1 MEEARELLGRFGF
14 VLPRGGRAQDADEAA
29 EIASRVGFPVVI
41 KVASRDL
48 LHKTDVGGVRLGL
61 WTKRE
66 VRDAFRTMMGVVHR
80 AAPGARVL
88 GADVEEMVRDGA
100 ELFIGLQWNPQFGPV
115 IAFGLGGIFTEILS
129 DVTFRLLPI
138 EAEEAEEMLTEI
150 RARKVLEGF
159 RGREAVSREALVD
172 LLVRAGRMG
181 MALAG
186 RLGSI
191 DLNPI
196 VLLGKEHRVLD
207 AKVLLEE
214 APRPLGRVAEP
225 DTRYVAR
232 FFDATS
238 VAVVGAS
245 ATPGK
250 IGYAILRSLLSGKYT
265 GTVYPVNPG
274 RDEILGAKA
283 YPSLSAIP
291 GPVDL
296 AVAAIPLTTLPALV
310 KECAAKGTHNLVIVS
325 GGGKELGEEGV
336 RLEQEIARLA
346 KGGDVRIVGPNCIGV
361 LSAANHLDTFFQEP
375 ERMVRP
381 KAGALALLTQSG
393 TVGVA
398 VLEKVADLGVSRFVS
413 YGNRLDVDEADLIAY
428 LGEDPQTRVIA
439 CYVEG
444 VADGRKFIASAQKV
458 AVRKPVVVF
467 KSARTPAGA
476 KGAVSHTGFFGG
488 TYDAWRGAF
497 AQGGLIAVD
506 SAEGLVAASRAL
518 VLQPRAAGPRVALIS
533 NGAGP
538 MIQALDLLGDHGLE
552 VARLGERTLAQMK
565 ATFPPYF
572 VVGNP
577 LDVTGSA
584 TSKDYDA
591 GLSFLLGDA
600 NVDLVMAW
608 FVFQDAP
615 LDEGI
620 VDVLASLPARFPGK
634 PILCG
639 ASGGEYTERISRA
652 IESRG
657 VPVFPAVAEW
667 LVAASALAR
676 VRPLRTT

>member
-1 MEEARELLGRFGF
+1 MEEAREVLGRFGF
-14 VLPRGGRAQDADEAA
+14 EMPRGGRAQDAEEAA
-29 EIASRVGFPVVI
+29 EIASRIGSPVAL
-41 KVASRDL
+41 KVASPDI
-48 LHKTDVGGVRLGL
+48 LHKTEVGGVRLGL
-61 WTKRE
+61 STPDE
-66 VRDAFRTMMGVVHR
+66 VRAAFRQMAEDVR
-80 AAPGARVL
+80 RSAPQARIL
-88 GADVEEMVRDGA
+88 GADVEETVQGGA

-115 IAFGLGGIFTEILS
+115 IAFGLGGIFTELLS
-129 DVTFRLLPI
+129 DITFRLLPI
-138 EAEEAEEMLTEI
+138 EAEDAEEMLTEI

-159 RGREAVSREALVD
+159 RGREAVSREVLVD
-172 LLVRAGRMG
+172 LLLRASRMG

-191 DLNPI
+191 DLNPVV
-196 VLLGKEHRVLD
+196 VLGSEHRVLD

-214 APRPLGRVAEP
+214 ASHPIAAAAEP
-225 DTRYVAR
+225 DTRHLAG

-250 IGYAILRSLLSGKYT
+250 IGYAILRSLLSGKYA
-265 GTVYPVNPG
+265 GKVYPVNPSHG
-274 RDEILGAKA
+274 EILGAKA

-291 GPVDL
+291 GAVDL
-296 AVAAIPLTTLPALV
+296 AVAAIPLAAMPVLV
-310 KECAAKGTHNLVIVS
+310 GECVEKSVHNLIIVS
-325 GGGKELGEEGV
+325 GGGKELSEEGAL
-336 RLEQEIARLA
+336 LEQEVAGAARE
-346 KGGDVRIVGPNCIGV
+346 GGVRIVGPNCIGV
-361 LSAANHLDTFFQEP
+361 LSGPNRLDTFFQEP
-375 ERMVRP
+375 ERMTRP
-381 KAGALALLTQSG
+381 KAGPLAVLTQSG
-393 TVGVA
+393 TVGLA

-413 YGNRLDVDEADLIAY
+413 YGNRLDVDEADLVAY
-428 LGEDPQTRVIA
+428 LGDDPKTRVIA
-439 CYVEG
+439 CYFEG
-444 VADGRKFIASAQKV
+444 LTDGRKFIASARKV
-458 AVRKPVVVF
+458 AARKPIVVF

-488 TYDAWRGAF
+488 TYGAWRGAF
-497 AQGGLIAVD
+497 AQAGLIAVD
-506 SAEGLVAASRAL
+506 SVEELVAASRAL
-518 VLQPRAAGPRVALIS
+518 ALQPRANGRRVALAS

-538 MIQALDLLGDHGLE
+538 MIQALDLLTERGLE
-552 VARLGERTLAQMK
+552 QATVTERTLAAMR
-565 ATFPPYF
+565 AAFPPYF

-591 GLSFLLGDA
+591 GLSFLLGDE

-620 VDVLASLPARFPGK
+620 IEVLASLPARFPGK

-639 ASGGEYTERISRA
+639 ASGGAYTGRISRE

-657 VPVFPAVAEW
+657 VPVLATVTEW
-667 LVAASALAR
+667 LAAASAL
-676 VRPLRTT
+676 TTRL

>member
-88 GADVEEMVRDGA
+88 GADVEEMVRGGA

-115 IAFGLGGIFTEILS
+115 IAFGLGGIFTELLS
-129 DVTFRLLPI
+129 DITFRLLPI
-138 EAEEAEEMLTEI
+138 SAQDAAEMLTEV
-150 RARKVLEGF
+150 RARKVLEGY
-159 RGREAVSREALVD
+159 RGRDPLSREVLVD
-172 LLVRAGRMG
+172 LLLRASRMG
-181 MALAG
+181 MSLAD

-196 VLLGKEHRVLD
+196 VVLGKEHRVLD
-207 AKVLLEE
+207 AKVLFEE
-214 APRPLGRVAEP
+214 ASHPIAAAAEP
-225 DTRYVAR
+225 DTRHLAR

-250 IGYAILRSLLSGKYT
+250 IGYAILRSLLSGKYA
-265 GTVYPVNPG
+265 GKVYPVNPSHG
-274 RDEILGAKA
+274 EILGAKA

-291 GPVDL
+291 GAVDL
-296 AVAAIPLTTLPALV
+296 AVAAIPLAALPALV
-310 KECAAKGTHNLVIVS
+310 GECVEKSVHNLIIVS
-325 GGGKELGEEGV
+325 GGGKELGEEGA
-336 RLEQEIARLA
+336 RLEQEVAGTARE
-346 KGGDVRIVGPNCIGV
+346 GGVRIVGPNCIGV
-361 LSAANHLDTFFQEP
+361 LSGETGLDTFFQEP
-375 ERMVRP
+375 ERMTRP
-381 KAGALALLTQSG
+381 KAGPLAVLTQSG
-393 TVGVA
+393 TVGLS

-413 YGNRLDVDEADLIAY
+413 YGNRLDVDEADLVAY
-428 LGEDPQTRVIA
+428 LGDDPKTRVIA
-439 CYVEG
+439 CYFEG
-444 VADGRKFIASAQKV
+444 LADGRKFIASASRV
-458 AVRKPVVVF
+458 AVRKPIVVF

-488 TYDAWRGAF
+488 TYGAWRGAF
-497 AQGGLIAVD
+497 AQAGLIAVD
-506 SAEGLVAASRAL
+506 SVEELVAASRAL
-518 VLQPRAAGPRVALIS
+518 ALQPRAKGRRVALAS

-538 MIQALDLLGDHGLE
+538 MIQALDLLAARGLE
-552 VARLGERTLAQMK
+552 LAKVTERTQAAMK
-565 ATFPPYF
+565 VAFPPYF

-584 TSKDYDA
+584 TSKDCDA
-591 GLSFLLGDA
+591 GLSFLLSDV

-639 ASGGEYTERISRA
+639 ASGGAYTERISRE

-657 VPVFPAVAEW
+657 VPVFATVAEW